1 MSQLPP
7 TAPFDPDPPVAV
19 VRETLLSRSPHP
31 SSRAFAAAGVATLG
45 VVSAIYWGDV
55 GGLRDALPASGGDVL
70 LRGEYWRLFTCL
82 GVHADGRHLLANAAL
97 FGILAYL
104 LRGYFGVVAF
114 PLLPVLM
121 GGVTTALTLPVYR
134 PDTQLVGASGMVYA
148 MAGFWLVLYLLVER
162 RVGPGKR
169 LVRATGFALIVLAPT
184 VLEPQVSYRAH
195 AIGFA
200 VGTLAGAAFF
210 AVRRD
215 RIREAE
221 RIEWE

>member
-1 MSQLPP
+1 MSQPPLPVAFEP
-7 TAPFDPDPPVAV
+7 EPPVAV

-31 SSRAFAAAGVATLG
+31 SSRAFAGAGVATLC
-45 VVSAIYWGDV
+45 VVSAVYWADL
-55 GGLRDALPASGGDVL
+55 GGLGDSLPASGGDVL
-70 LRGEYWRLFTCL
+70 SRGEYWRLLTCL

-104 LRGYFGVVAF
+104 LRGYFGPVAF

-121 GGVTTALTLPVYR
+121 GAATTALTLPAYR

-162 RVGPGKR
+162 RLRPAKR
-169 LVRATGFALIVLAPT
+169 VLRATGFALVVLAPT
-184 VLEPQVSYRAH
+184 VLEPRVSYRAH
-195 AIGFA
+195 AIGF
-200 VGTLAGAAFF
+200 VLGTLVGAAFF
-210 AVRRD
+210 ALRRE

-221 RIEWE
+221 RVEWE